1 MKPSTSG
8 LDALLSRR
16 EPSTLQRFWSSPLRF
31 LAKALYALLEPAI
44 PALKDGIRVVCI
56 SDTHNIQP
64 KLPDGDILLH
74 AGDLTQSGSLEEL
87 RSQIEWLDSQ
97 PHRFKVVIAG
107 NHDLCL
113 DRSKKEAHDENN
125 EAVQI
130 DWRSL
135 IYLEDSST
143 TLRFYG
149 GRPLK
154 IYGSPW
160 TPKHGNWAFQ
170 YPRVGRDPWK
180 GTVPEDIDILLTHGP
195 PKHHL
200 DLGHLGCSFLLQEI
214 HEKTPLLHVFGH
226 IHAGY
231 GRRTVMWDSFESAY
245 ERAIGDDGSWLDL
258 ARMLIFSV
266 SRIRENGDR
275 GSRGTVLVN
284 ASAVGGFRDEER
296 RAAITVII

>member
-1 MKPSTSG
+1 MTPPTSG
-8 LDALLSRR
+8 LGALLSRR
-16 EPSTLQRFWSSPLRF
+16 EPSAFQRFWSSPLRF

-44 PALKDGIRVVCI
+44 PAPKDGIRVVCV
-56 SDTHNIQP
+56 SDTHNVRPQ
-64 KLPDGDILLH
+64 LPDGDI
-74 AGDLTQSGSLEEL
+74 TQSGSLEEL

-113 DRSKKEAHDENN
+113 DHSKMEVQDENN

-143 TLRFYG
+143 TLRFHG
-149 GRPLK
+149 GRTLK

-170 YPRVGRDPWK
+170 YSRIGPDPWK
-180 GTVPEDIDILLTHGP
+180 GSVPEDIDILLTHGP

-214 HEKTPLLHVFGH
+214 HAKTPLLHVFGH

-231 GRRTVMWDSFESAY
+231 GRRMVVWDSFENAY
-245 ERAIGDDGSWLDL
+245 ERAIGDDGSWMDL
-258 ARMLIFSV
+258 LRMLIFSV
-266 SRIRENGDR
+266 S
-275 GSRGTVLVN
+275 
-284 ASAVGGFRDEER
+284 
-296 RAAITVII
+296 